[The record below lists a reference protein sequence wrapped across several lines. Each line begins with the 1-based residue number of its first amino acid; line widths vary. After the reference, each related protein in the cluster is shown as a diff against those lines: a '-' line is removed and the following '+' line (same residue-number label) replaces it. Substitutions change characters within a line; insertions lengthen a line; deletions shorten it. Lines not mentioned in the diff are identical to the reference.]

1 MPGCRSSATIRILQ
15 KKEDDSMKILVVEDE
30 KDLLYLL
37 RDNLMREGHTVT
49 VAEDGL
55 QAWEIVQNEEIELGI
70 FDVMM
75 PGMDG
80 FQLLQKIRSQSDMP
94 VIFLTARTDEID
106 RIYGLSLGA
115 DDYLIK
121 PFSMAE
127 LKARVN
133 IQNRHLQKGRI
144 QAEALLKREEGAGEK
159 SIKRRE
165 EKQQL
170 ICGELRLDLQ
180 EALLYKNKRAIPLL
194 AKEFMLVRLFMEH
207 PGCVYTKK
215 QLYKLVWEDT
225 YLYDD
230 NTVMVH
236 ISRLRAKI
244 EENPKEPEYLLTVRG
259 IGYKMKKHE

>member
-1 MPGCRSSATIRILQ
+1 
-15 KKEDDSMKILVVEDE
+15 MKILVVEDE
-30 KDLLYLL
+30 RDLLYLL
-37 RDNLMREGHTVT
+37 RDNLVREGHEVT
-49 VAEDGL
+49 IAEDGKK
-55 QAWEIVQNEEIELGI
+55 AWDILKEQEMELGI

-80 FQLLQKIRSQSDMP
+80 FQLLQAIRNESDMP

-115 DDYLIK
+115 DDYLVK

-133 IQNRHLQKGRI
+133 IQQRHLQKYKT
-144 QAEALLKREEGAGEK
+144 AALSQVETKEQSQML
-159 SIKRRE
+159 
-165 EKQQL
+165 L
-170 ICGELRLDLQ
+170 CGELKLNLS
-180 EALLYKNKRAIPLL
+180 EAVLYKNDTVIPLL
-194 AKEFMLVRLFMEH
+194 AKELTLLQLFLEH
-207 PGCVYTKK
+207 PGQVYTKK
-215 QLYKLVWEDT
+215 QLYRMVWDDT

-244 EENPKEPEYLLTVRG
+244 ETNPKEPEYLVTVRG
-259 IGYKMKKHE
+259 IGYKIQKH

>member
-1 MPGCRSSATIRILQ
+1 
-15 KKEDDSMKILVVEDE
+15 MKILVVEDE

-49 VAEDGL
+49 IAEDGL
-55 QAWEIVQNEEIELGI
+55 QAWKILNEQEIELGI

-80 FQLLQKIRSQSDMP
+80 FSLLQAIRNQSDMP

-115 DDYLIK
+115 DDYLVK

-133 IQNRHLQKGRI
+133 VQNRHLQKCKV
-144 QAEALLKREEGAGEK
+144 QAQNQEP
-159 SIKRRE
+159 IRE
-165 EKQQL
+165 EKKQL
-170 ICGELRLDLQ
+170 ICGDLTLDLQ
-180 EALLYKNKRAIPLL
+180 EAVLYKKGKVIPLL
-194 AKEFMLVRLFMEH
+194 AKEFLLLQMFMEY
-207 PGCVYTKK
+207 PGRVYTKK
-215 QLYKLVWEDT
+215 QLYHNVWEDT

-230 NTVMVH
+230 NTIMVH

-244 EENPKEPEYLLTVRG
+244 ETNPKEPEYLVTVRG
-259 IGYKMKKHE
+259 VGYKIQKHD

>member
-1 MPGCRSSATIRILQ
+1 MRRAILQ
-15 KKEDDSMKILVVEDE
+15 MLFALMKKLSYNDYIKHKGKNSMKILVVEDE

-37 RDNLMREGHTVT
+37 RDNLVREGHDVT
-49 VAEDGL
+49 IAEDGL
-55 QAWEIVQNEEIELGI
+55 QAWNILKKQEMELGI

-80 FQLLQKIRSQSDMP
+80 FQLLQAIRNQGDMP

-115 DDYLIK
+115 DDYLVK

-127 LKARVN
+127 LKARISV
-133 IQNRHLQKGRI
+133 QNRHLQKYKTVTL
-144 QAEALLKREEGAGEK
+144 QPETAELQTL
-159 SIKRRE
+159 S
-165 EKQQL
+165 
-170 ICGELRLDLQ
+170 CGELKLNLN
-180 EALLYKNKRAIPLL
+180 EAILYKNDTMIPLL
-194 AKEFMLVRLFMEH
+194 AKELSLLQLFMEH
-207 PGCVYTKK
+207 PGQVYTKK
-215 QLYKLVWEDT
+215 QLYRIVWEDD

-244 EENPKEPEYLLTVRG
+244 ETNPKEPEYLVTVRG
-259 IGYKMKKHE
+259 VGYKIQKH

>member
-1 MPGCRSSATIRILQ
+1 
-15 KKEDDSMKILVVEDE
+15 MKILVVEDE

-37 RDNLMREGHTVT
+37 RDNLVREGHSVT
-49 VAEDGL
+49 IAEDGL
-55 QAWEIVQNEEIELGI
+55 QALEILSKEEMELGI

-80 FQLLQKIRSQSDMP
+80 FSLLQNIRNTSDMP

-115 DDYLIK
+115 DDYLVK

-133 IQNRHLQKGRI
+133 IQNRHLQKCKVAT
-144 QAEALLKREEGAGEK
+144 QQSKED
-159 SIKRRE
+159 
-165 EKQQL
+165 EKQSKQL
-170 ICGELRLDLQ
+170 VCGELTLDLN
-180 EALLYKNKRAIPLL
+180 EAVLYKNQEVIPLL
-194 AKEFMLVRLFMEH
+194 AKELSLLQLFMEH
-207 PGCVYTKK
+207 PGQVYTKK
-215 QLYKLVWEDT
+215 QLYRIIWEDT

-236 ISRLRAKI
+236 ISRLRSKI
-244 EENPKEPEYLLTVRG
+244 ESNPKEPEYLVTVRG
-259 IGYKMKKHE
+259 VGYKIQKH